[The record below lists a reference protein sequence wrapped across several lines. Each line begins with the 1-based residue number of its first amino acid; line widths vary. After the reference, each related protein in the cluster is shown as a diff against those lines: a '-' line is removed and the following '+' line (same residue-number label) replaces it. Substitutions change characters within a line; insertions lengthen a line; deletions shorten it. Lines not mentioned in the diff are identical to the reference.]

1 MSAEFS
7 STGLYLQLLRKTAAG
22 RVVSVTQQ
30 PGLVHFKFRTSLLL
44 PQCVLSALIDSAAAE
59 QQPAQCCS
67 AADSS
72 SADSLPMMMEISECM
87 IGKLVI
93 QFIANLCSDNSNDN
107 NTKLII
113 LGI

>member
-7 STGLYLQLLRKTAAG
+7 STGLYLVYLQLLRKTAAG

-72 SADSLPMMMEISECM
+72 SADSLSANDDGDLRVHDWEISYP
-87 IGKLVI
+87 IYR
-93 QFIANLCSDNSNDN
+93 
-107 NTKLII
+107 
-113 LGI
+113 